1 MRHSAGAIGGLD
13 DRDHDIGVIKMNLRQ
28 IEIFH
33 AVFLHGTV
41 SAAARSLNVS
51 QPSVTKVLRHAERS
65 IGLPLFERSKGRL
78 IPTQDARILFA
89 EVSDIQ
95 DRVRS
100 LRQACQNM
108 RHGRGGLLRISALPS
123 LGLGAIPEAV
133 ARFLDGHA
141 DIMFDLQTLHHDEM
155 VRKLYEREM
164 DIAIGFEV
172 PLSAPVAHQV
182 IGEGELV
189 VIYREEDMP
198 GAPARL
204 RLDELRDHKFISPV
218 HNGPIGRMLS
228 SELNRLEVVLDEVVS
243 ARTYY
248 IATALVRAGV
258 GMAIVDNFTAQAAM
272 IPGLMSR
279 PLQPAITFDVNAVY
293 LQNRPPSKTA
303 SEFLA
308 TLSAVIES
316 L

>member
-1 MRHSAGAIGGLD
+1 
-13 DRDHDIGVIKMNLRQ
+13 MNLRQ
-28 IEIFH
+28 IEVFH

-41 SAAARSLNVS
+41 SAAARALNVS

-100 LRQACQNM
+100 LRQACQNL

-133 ARFLDGHA
+133 ARFMTGHA
-141 DIMFDLQTLHHDEM
+141 DVMFDLQTVHHDEM
-155 VRKLYEREM
+155 VRKLYERET
-164 DIAIGFEV
+164 DIAISYEV
-172 PLSAPVAHQV
+172 PLAAPVAHQV

-189 VIYREEDMP
+189 VIFREQDLP
-198 GAPARL
+198 AAPPRI
-204 RLDELRDHKFISPV
+204 RLDELRGHKFISPV
-218 HNGPIGRMLS
+218 QSGPIGRMLS
-228 SELNRLEVVLDEVVS
+228 SELDRLEVALDEVVS

-248 IATALVRAGV
+248 VAAALVHAGV
-258 GMAIVDNFTAQAAM
+258 GMAIVDNFTAHAALP
-272 IPGLMSR
+272 PGLASR
-279 PLQPAITFDVNAVY
+279 PLQPAIAFDINAVY
-293 LQNRPPSKTA
+293 LQDWPPSKTA
-303 SEFLA
+303 AEFLQM
-308 TLSAVIES
+308 LSQVIEE

>member
-1 MRHSAGAIGGLD
+1 
-13 DRDHDIGVIKMNLRQ
+13 MNLRQ

-65 IGLPLFERSKGRL
+65 IGLTLFERSKGRL
-78 IPTQDARILFA
+78 IPTQDAHTLFA

-95 DRVRS
+95 ERVRS

-123 LGLGAIPEAV
+123 LGLGAIPAAV
-133 ARFLDGHA
+133 ARFMGDHA

-155 VRKLYEREM
+155 VRKLYEQET
-164 DIAIGFEV
+164 DIAISFEV

-189 VIYREEDMP
+189 VIYRDEDMP
-198 GAPARL
+198 AAAPRL
-204 RLDELRDHKFISPV
+204 RLDELCGHKFISPV
-218 HNGPIGRMLS
+218 QNGPIGRMLS
-228 SELNRLEVVLDEVVS
+228 SELNRLEVTLDEVVS

-248 IATALVRAGV
+248 VAAALVGAGV
-258 GMAIVDNFTAQAAM
+258 GMAIVDNFTAHAVLSQ
-272 IPGLMSR
+272 GLSSR
-279 PLQPAITFDVNAVY
+279 PLQPAITFDINAVY
-293 LQNRPPSKTA
+293 LQNRPPSRTA
-303 SEFLA
+303 STF
-308 TLSAVIES
+308 LSALSTVIEE

>member
-1 MRHSAGAIGGLD
+1 
-13 DRDHDIGVIKMNLRQ
+13 MNLRQ

-65 IGLPLFERSKGRL
+65 IGLTLFERSKGRL
-78 IPTQDARILFA
+78 IPTQDAHALFG

-123 LGLGAIPEAV
+123 LGLGAIPQAV
-133 ARFLDGHA
+133 AEFLSDHE

-155 VRKLYEREM
+155 VRKLYEQET
-164 DIAIGFEV
+164 DIAISFEV

-198 GAPARL
+198 GAAPRL
-204 RLDELRDHKFISPV
+204 RLDELCGHKFISPV
-218 HNGPIGRMLS
+218 QNGPIGRMLS

-248 IATALVRAGV
+248 VAAALVGAGI
-258 GMAIVDNFTAQAAM
+258 GMAIVDNFTADAVLT
-272 IPGLMSR
+272 PGLASR
-279 PLQPAITFDVNAVY
+279 PLQPAITFDINAVY
-293 LQNRPPSKTA
+293 LQNRPPSRTA
-303 SEFLA
+303 SAFLGVLA
-308 TLSAVIES
+308 TVIEG

>member
-1 MRHSAGAIGGLD
+1 
-13 DRDHDIGVIKMNLRQ
+13 MNLRQ

-65 IGLPLFERSKGRL
+65 IGLTLFERSKGRL
-78 IPTQDARILFA
+78 IPTQDAHTLFA

-100 LRQACQNM
+100 LRQACQNL

-133 ARFLDGHA
+133 ARFMGDHA

-155 VRKLYEREM
+155 VRKLYEHET
-164 DIAIGFEV
+164 DIAISFEV

-198 GAPARL
+198 GAPPRL
-204 RLDELRDHKFISPV
+204 HLDELRGHKFISPV
-218 HNGPIGRMLS
+218 QGGPIGRMLS
-228 SELNRLEVVLDEVVS
+228 SELSRLEVALDEVVS

-248 IATALVRAGV
+248 VAAALVGAGV
-258 GMAIVDNFTAQAAM
+258 GMAIVDNFTAHAALP
-272 IPGLMSR
+272 PGLSSR
-279 PLQPAITFDVNAVY
+279 PLQPAITFDINAVY
-293 LQNRPPSKTA
+293 LQNRPPSRTA
-303 SEFLA
+303 SAFLA
-308 TLSAVIES
+308 VLATVIEG

>member
-1 MRHSAGAIGGLD
+1 
-13 DRDHDIGVIKMNLRQ
+13 MNLRQ

-41 SAAARSLNVS
+41 SAAARALNVS

-65 IGLPLFERSKGRL
+65 IGLTLFERSKGRL
-78 IPTQDARILFA
+78 IPTQDAHTLFA

-100 LRQACQNM
+100 LRQACQNL

-123 LGLGAIPEAV
+123 LGLGAIPAAV
-133 ARFLDGHA
+133 ARFLGDHE
-141 DIMFDLQTLHHDEM
+141 DVMFDLQTLHHDEM
-155 VRKLYEREM
+155 VRKLYEHET
-164 DIAIGFEV
+164 DIAVGFEV

-189 VIYREEDMP
+189 VIYRELDMP
-198 GAPARL
+198 AAPPRL
-204 RLDELRDHKFISPV
+204 HLDELRGHKFISPV
-218 HNGPIGRMLS
+218 QNGPIGRVLS
-228 SELNRLEVVLDEVVS
+228 SELSRLEVTLDEVVS

-248 IATALVRAGV
+248 VAAALVGAGV
-258 GMAIVDNFTAQAAM
+258 GMAIVDNFTAHAVLA
-272 IPGLMSR
+272 PGLASR
-279 PLQPAITFDVNAVY
+279 PLQPAITFDINAVY

-303 SEFLA
+303 SAFLDVLA
-308 TLSAVIES
+308 TVIEG

>member
-1 MRHSAGAIGGLD
+1 
-13 DRDHDIGVIKMNLRQ
+13 MNLRQ

-78 IPTQDARILFA
+78 IPTQDAHTLFA

-95 DRVRS
+95 DRVLS

-133 ARFLDGHA
+133 ARFLGDHA
-141 DIMFDLQTLHHDEM
+141 DVMFDLQTLHHDEM
-155 VRKLYEREM
+155 VRKLYERET
-164 DIAIGFEV
+164 DIAISFEV

-189 VIYREEDMP
+189 VIYREGDMP
-198 GAPARL
+198 GAPPRL
-204 RLDELRDHKFISPV
+204 RLDELRGHKFISPAQS
-218 HNGPIGRMLS
+218 GPIGRMLS
-228 SELNRLEVVLDEVVS
+228 SELNRLEVELDEVVS

-248 IATALVRAGV
+248 VAAALVGAGV
-258 GMAIVDNFTAQAAM
+258 GMAIVDNFTAHAALP
-272 IPGLMSR
+272 PGLTSR
-279 PLQPAITFDVNAVY
+279 PLQPAITFDINAVY
-293 LQNRPPSKTA
+293 LQNRPPSRAA
-303 SEFLA
+303 SDFL
-308 TLSAVIES
+308 TLLSTVIEG